1 MRESK
6 EQREDVIDGKIYM
19 KYWIGAGVSYFLNKK
34 IQLTRESRRFFE
46 IYFNILRDEKYYF
59 NAIEYKILNIDLTY
73 TNLNIAIKTFW
84 FWSHADILV

>member
-34 IQLTRESRRFFE
+34 IQLTRESRHIF
-46 IYFNILRDEKYYF
+46 L
-59 NAIEYKILNIDLTY
+59 
-73 TNLNIAIKTFW
+73 
-84 FWSHADILV
+84 

>member
-19 KYWIGAGVSYFLNKK
+19 KYWIGADVSYFLNKK

-46 IYFNILRDEKYYF
+46 IYFNISRDEKYYF

-73 TNLNIAIKTFW
+73 TNLNIAIKTF
-84 FWSHADILV
+84 